1 MSKFEEKTIASKRV
15 YDGVLL
21 KVNADRV
28 RLPDG
33 GESVREFVEHPG
45 AVMVI
50 PLLADGRV
58 VMERQ
63 YRYPLKRE
71 FIEFPAG
78 KIDPGEEPLATAKRE
93 LREETG
99 YEAAEWAHLTTIHPL
114 IAYSDERIEIFAA
127 RKLTLQSASLEAGEF
142 LALRRGDHLA
152 LQAVALQARID
163 ERHREHE
170 LAALG
175 VHERVLQ
182 VGIQVQRLVGRD
194 RPRGRGPDHRKGLA
208 DDLGQAEGRR

>member
-1 MSKFEEKTIASKRV
+1 MSKLAETTLGSERV

-21 KVNADRV
+21 KVRSDRV

-33 GESVREFVEHPG
+33 GEAVREYIEHPG

-63 YRYPLKRE
+63 FRYPHRRE

-99 YEAAEWAHLTTIHPL
+99 YEAAEWVHLTTIHPL
-114 IAYSDERIEIFAA
+114 LAYCDERIELFAA
-127 RKLTLQSASLEAGEF
+127 RRLTEATASLEAGEF
-142 LALRRGDHLA
+142 LE
-152 LQAVALQARID
+152 VF
-163 ERHREHE
+163 
-170 LAALG
+170 AANAIEAMRW
-175 VHERVLQ
+175 VR
-182 VGIQVQRLVGRD
+182 
-194 RPRGRGPDHRKGLA
+194 
-208 DDLGQAEGRR
+208 EGRITDAKTMIGLFWLEKLQRGEWK

>member
-1 MSKFEEKTIASKRV
+1 MSKFEEKTIDSKRV
-15 YDGVLL
+15 YEGVLL

-28 RLPDG
+28 RMPDG

-99 YEAAEWAHLTTIHPL
+99 YEAQEWTHLTTIHPL
-114 IAYSDERIEIFAA
+114 IAYSDERIEVFAA
-127 RKLTLQSASLEAGEF
+127 RKLTLQAAALEAGEF
-142 LALRRGDHLA
+142 LDVFEANPIEALRWVR
-152 LQAVALQARID
+152 
-163 ERHREHE
+163 
-170 LAALG
+170 
-175 VHERVLQ
+175 
-182 VGIQVQRLVGRD
+182 
-194 RPRGRGPDHRKGLA
+194 
-208 DDLGQAEGRR
+208 EGRVTDVKTVIGLFWLEKLQRGEWK